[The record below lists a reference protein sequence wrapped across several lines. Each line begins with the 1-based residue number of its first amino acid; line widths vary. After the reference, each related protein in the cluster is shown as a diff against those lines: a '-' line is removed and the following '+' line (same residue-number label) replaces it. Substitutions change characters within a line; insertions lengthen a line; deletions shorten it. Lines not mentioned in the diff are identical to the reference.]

1 MAISVRKDI
10 GSELAK
16 MFLDDI
22 QFQRGRYYYFLGGVS
37 PWSGAGKEG
46 VTDVPPGGEINLS
59 RREEDKI
66 RSEIIF
72 SRYISPNDTSAV
84 VRRIDWVSGTTY
96 DYWDD
101 TIDMEDKNFYVI
113 TANNRVYKCLDNG
126 ARFGGTNPSTVMPDI
141 VSYYP
146 FKTSDG
152 YLWKYMY
159 SVPAYAASRFG
170 SVQYMPVKRAIS
182 DSFYNNGAV
191 TDVTVLNEGSGYSD
205 VPLTV
210 INVKGTTT
218 GSGAVGTITVDSL
231 GRITGVNITNG
242 GSNYT
247 KGVKIKVISA
257 TGAGAKLEAVIN
269 TAGVITGVTVVQQG
283 VGYVASDTLE
293 FQVGNALLLPVINR
307 STGSIESVSI
317 IDPGIGYVSA
327 PTLTVFD
334 STSSGTGLYGNP
346 TAILEAVEWKGSIVR
361 VNIKDPGKNY
371 AVDTA
376 TTITVLGDGEGA
388 AFSPVVYDGRVVD
401 VLVENPGSGYTD
413 IILKVQS
420 PTGSGAVVRGIIAQS
435 DYESD
440 QIVVEQ
446 TAVEGAV
453 YKIVVTNPGAGYSPG
468 TTITAEGDGVGLVC
482 EPIIEAGQIKGVNI
496 IDYGVNYTYVNFTIT
511 DPLRPTDEIPVN
523 DRATMYAVLPPYGG
537 HGKDA
542 VSELLCRT
550 VVINTPLRGEIE
562 QYKVA
567 QDFRIFGIIKNPT
580 YISSGA
586 RYTNLDAYLAFR
598 LKCIDTTAVIK
609 DAVYIFGKEKFRVV
623 EKTSTTVDVLPLTK
637 VDTIP
642 LGVFTREDDQSNQF
656 VTTEL
661 ISSYTMDKYS
671 GKLLYFSTEI
681 PFEFTAEQSISIKT
695 FITF

>member
-1 MAISVRKDI
+1 MTISVRKDL

-22 QFQRGRYYYFLGGVS
+22 QHQRGRYYYFLGGVS
-37 PWSGAGKEG
+37 PWSGAGNKG
-46 VTDVPPGGEINLS
+46 ITDVPPGGKINLS

-72 SRYISPNDTSAV
+72 SRYISPNDASAV

-170 SVQYMPVKRAIS
+170 SLQYMPVKRAIS

-191 TDVTVLNEGSGYSD
+191 TDVTVLNEGSGYSN
-205 VPLTV
+205 VALTV
-210 INVKGTTT
+210 INISGATT
-218 GSGAVGTITVDSL
+218 GSGAAGKITVDGI

-242 GSNYT
+242 GTGYT
-247 KGVKIKVISA
+247 KGVKVKVNSA
-257 TGAGAKLEAVIN
+257 TGAGAELKAVI
-269 TAGVITGVTVVQQG
+269 TGGVITGVDIIKQG
-283 VGYVASDTLE
+283 VGYVGTDNLV
-293 FQVGNALLLPVINR
+293 FQVGNAVLVPVINR

-317 IDPGIGYVSA
+317 VDPGIGYVSA
-327 PTLTVFD
+327 PTLSVFD
-334 STSSGTGLYGNP
+334 PKSSGTGLYGNP

-376 TTITVLGDGEGA
+376 TTISVLGDGKDA

-413 IILKVQS
+413 IILEVQS

-435 DYESD
+435 DYKSD

-468 TTITAEGDGVGLVC
+468 TRITAEGDGVGLVC

-496 IDYGVNYTYVNFTIT
+496 INYGKNYTYVNFTIT
-511 DPLRPTDEIPVN
+511 DPLRPSDEIPVN

-542 VSELLCRT
+542 VSELLCRA
-550 VVINTPLRGEIE
+550 VVINTPLRGEIIE
-562 QYKVA
+562 QYNIT

-586 RYTNLDAYLAFR
+586 RYTKLDAYLAFR

-642 LGVFTREDDQSNQF
+642 LGVFKKEDGHSNQF

-661 ISSYTMDKYS
+661 ISSYTMNKYS
-671 GKLLYFSTEI
+671 GKLLYFSTEV
-681 PFEFTAEQSISIKT
+681 PFEFTAEQSITIKT